1 MIEVQILKIFNKI
14 MRTKIKKISINQKLN
29 SKTWDSLN
37 HIRLISELEKKFK
50 IVFGYEEINSMNN
63 LKTILKI
70 IKKSKKNRD
79 GN

>member
-50 IVFGYEEINSMNN
+50 LVFGYE
-63 LKTILKI
+63 
-70 IKKSKKNRD
+70 
-79 GN
+79 